1 MLRWAAL
8 MPHCSQTKAKVCAQT
23 PVFPPTSIESSGMY
37 QARFPKDSVSWI
49 QVDSVFSQMTQLIGR
64 TVQKVQML
72 GKFVT
77 VLKDYPR
84 IQTSLDVLNKDP

>member
-1 MLRWAAL
+1 MVKHQFFLPQVL
-8 MPHCSQTKAKVCAQT
+8 SN
-23 PVFPPTSIESSGMY
+23 GMY
-37 QARFPKDSVSWI
+37 QGRSPKDSVSWI
-49 QVDSVFSQMTQLIGR
+49 QVDSVFSQMTQLIER

-84 IQTSLDVLNKDP
+84 IQNSLDVLKKDP